1 MSPTISRRQPATS
14 TRSKRVGTMGTA
26 GAGNR
31 GATDH
36 LRQKVKIISREN
48 ERLTEELAE
57 AFARRKHLLGQ
68 LQRES
73 DASDD
78 WFATRWGGGCESK
91 LSPVSALPDEGGPG
105 GECAPLHPCSPIQ
118 LRDAPGDIVAG
129 LQAATPTMTAMTDL
143 GDACTLPLKML
154 TCGAHRKH
162 GLRD

>member
-1 MSPTISRRQPATS
+1 MSPTTSRSQPATS

-78 WFATRWGGGCESK
+78 WFATPGGG
-91 LSPVSALPDEGGPG
+91 
-105 GECAPLHPCSPIQ
+105 CAPLHPCSPIQ
-118 LRDAPGDIVAG
+118 LRDAPGGIVAG
-129 LQAATPTMTAMTDL
+129 LQAATPTMTDL
-143 GDACTLPLKML
+143 GDACTLPFKML

-162 GLRD
+162 GSRD

>member
-68 LQRES
+68 LQKES
-73 DASDD
+73 ASTDA

-91 LSPVSALPDEGGPG
+91 LDPVSALPDEGGPG
-105 GECAPLHPCSPIQ
+105 VGCAPLHPCSPIP
-118 LRDAPGDIVAG
+118 LRDASGGIVRG
-129 LQAATPTMTAMTDL
+129 LQAATPTMTDL

-154 TCGAHRKH
+154 SCGAHRKH
-162 GLRD
+162 GSRD